1 MSPSSTRR
9 CPSGLIITTS
19 SLAILTSS
27 PSSEAVFLLSNE
39 AKFNSLKFRIKEK
52 GSEPTAHVVVGQE
65 PDIELRKLK
74 GHGKLIVELM
84 DNVKEL
90 EEDGGEAIILAG
102 VVKVAPFE
110 KIRVNITN
118 YYYYLFR

>member
-1 MSPSSTRR
+1 MI
-9 CPSGLIITTS
+9 G
-19 SLAILTSS
+19 
-27 PSSEAVFLLSNE
+27 E
-39 AKFNSLKFRIKEK
+39 
-52 GSEPTAHVVVGQE
+52 E
-65 PDIELRKLK
+65 PDVELRKLK

-110 KIRVNITN
+110 KIRVSITMLKIIKN
-118 YYYYLFR
+118 NKKGVSLFCCFRPRLILHQSVTG